1 MGEEIWPVTA
11 KFPYLAFS
19 LAAIPQNRKRKWA
32 VFLLVSCLQII
43 EGLSL
48 R

>member
-1 MGEEIWPVTA
+1 MGVKIWPVTA
-11 KFPYLAFS
+11 KFSFLSFS
-19 LAAIPQNRKRKWA
+19 LAAIPENRKRKWA
-32 VFLLVSCLQII
+32 VFLLVPFFQII